1 MSYSSGT
8 VPYQL
13 GRLHYLIRQCLTNW
27 GGSIVYLIWILTGH
41 RKNESFFPL
50 PWYQNFRF
58 STIPDSANMAE
69 RQSCSPYVLSI
80 VWQCK
85 WRSRSRMIV
94 EIQKFCYH
102 GNMTSHF
109 SSLFPT
115 SKNSLLQN
123 EAKCKPFL
131 VKMSFICIRIKN
143 QLHINGFALS
153 IAFKLRLGA
162 LRKMVCPY
170 FMSQKQRAVKRRK
183 TLKVWSKLV

>member
-1 MSYSSGT
+1 
-8 VPYQL
+8 
-13 GRLHYLIRQCLTNW
+13 
-27 GGSIVYLIWILTGH
+27 
-41 RKNESFFPL
+41 
-50 PWYQNFRF
+50 
-58 STIPDSANMAE
+58 MAE
-69 RQSCSPYVLSI
+69 KQNCGPYVLSI

-102 GNMTSHF
+102 GNVTSHF

-143 QLHINGFALS
+143 QFHINGFALS
-153 IAFKLRLGA
+153 SAFKLRLGA

-183 TLKVWSKLV
+183 TKKVWSNLVCKKPPVHLKKDNTSLYKSWGKRGMSGTTPLMWSSCIARCPPCVQSKWCLS

>member
-1 MSYSSGT
+1 
-8 VPYQL
+8 
-13 GRLHYLIRQCLTNW
+13 
-27 GGSIVYLIWILTGH
+27 
-41 RKNESFFPL
+41 
-50 PWYQNFRF
+50 
-58 STIPDSANMAE
+58 
-69 RQSCSPYVLSI
+69 
-80 VWQCK
+80 
-85 WRSRSRMIV
+85 MIV

-102 GNMTSHF
+102 GNVTSHF

-143 QLHINGFALS
+143 QFHINGFALS
-153 IAFKLRLGA
+153 SAFKLRLGA

-183 TLKVWSKLV
+183 TKKVWSKLVKSLQCISKKTIQVYTNLEVKGECLEQLPYVVFLHCKMSAVCSIQVMSLIKDCL